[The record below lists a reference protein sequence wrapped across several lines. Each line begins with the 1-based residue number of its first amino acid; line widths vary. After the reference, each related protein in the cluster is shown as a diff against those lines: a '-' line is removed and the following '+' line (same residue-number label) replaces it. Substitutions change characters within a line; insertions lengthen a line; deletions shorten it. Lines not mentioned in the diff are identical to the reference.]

1 MSKAYVFFADGFEE
15 VEAITPV
22 DYLRRAGVETVMV
35 SIKDTKNVTGAKG
48 IPMVADKLFSE
59 CDFSDADMLVLP
71 GGMPGT
77 KYLGEH
83 QGLCDLLVKAAADDK
98 TILGAIC
105 AGPTVLGKL
114 GILKDKKATCYPGCE
129 AQLTG
134 AKVTDKR
141 FVTDGRVVT
150 SRGAGTAPYFA
161 FALIE
166 ALCGEEKAMEIMREV
181 VFTI

>member
-1 MSKAYVFFADGFEE
+1 MVYILYGTGLEE
-15 VEAITPV
+15 IEAITV
-22 DYLRRAGVETVMV
+22 ADILRRAQIPMQTVGIGGK
-35 SIKDTKNVTGAKG
+35 SITGAHG
-48 IPMVADKLFSE
+48 LVLETDITLDQLDLSQLD
-59 CDFSDADMLVLP
+59 CIVLP
-71 GGMPGT
+71 GGMGGVEAIEASAPAMQAIT
-77 KYLGEH
+77 YALENDKY
-83 QGLCDLLVKAAADDK
+83 VAAICAAP
-98 TILGAIC
+98 TILGKR
-105 AGPTVLGKL
+105 GWL
-114 GILKDKKATCYPGCE
+114 DRKKATCYPGCE